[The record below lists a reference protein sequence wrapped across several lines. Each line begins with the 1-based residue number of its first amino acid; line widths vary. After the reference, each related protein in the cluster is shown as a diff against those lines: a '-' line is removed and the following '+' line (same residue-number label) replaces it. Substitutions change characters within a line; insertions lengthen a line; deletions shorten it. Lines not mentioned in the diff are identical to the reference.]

1 MISKRVPELRETA
14 VRSYGGIDLKTYEY
28 RLFRG
33 QAINERKTEKHQRII
48 YQNKFIYG
56 FNIEKHDELYLQEDG
71 EFWCSKINQSTLGI
85 RADVN
90 GYRKKKRDNGYAKI
104 MLFEGDMVRLH
115 SPVWYMNGFTG
126 IIELVNGIF
135 YVKSVSVR
143 IKLKDM
149 QTTEFWEVIG
159 NTAGV
164 KDRSNALIVLE
175 D

>member
-90 GYRKKKRDNGYAKI
+90 VYRKKNETTV
-104 MLFEGDMVRLH
+104 MQRLCYLKAIWLDYTLL
-115 SPVWYMNGFTG
+115 SG
-126 IIELVNGIF
+126 I
-135 YVKSVSVR
+135 
-143 IKLKDM
+143 
-149 QTTEFWEVIG
+149 
-159 NTAGV
+159 
-164 KDRSNALIVLE
+164 
-175 D
+175 

>member
-14 VRSYGGIDLKTYEY
+14 VRS
-28 RLFRG
+28 
-33 QAINERKTEKHQRII
+33 
-48 YQNKFIYG
+48 
-56 FNIEKHDELYLQEDG
+56 IEKHDELYLQEDG